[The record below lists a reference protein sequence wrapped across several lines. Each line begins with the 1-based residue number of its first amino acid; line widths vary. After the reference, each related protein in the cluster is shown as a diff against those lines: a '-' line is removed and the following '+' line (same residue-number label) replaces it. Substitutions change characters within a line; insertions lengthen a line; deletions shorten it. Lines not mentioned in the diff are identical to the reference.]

1 MWNIIT
7 SNRLLDKKRKQEAQ
21 RKHLAALRNIKPSID
36 NVEPQGYSFLYSRP
50 KARMMKLG
58 KF

>member
-21 RKHLAALRNIKPSID
+21 RKHLNALRNIKPSID
-36 NVEPQGYSFLYSRP
+36 NV
-50 KARMMKLG
+50 
-58 KF
+58 